1 MRILQEHDTGDMDM
15 KRSEFLKMCAA
26 VLAGIMGLGGLKA
39 FRPAALKEA
48 RFYRSADT
56 LLG

>member
-1 MRILQEHDTGDMDM
+1 MRILQERDTGDMDM
-15 KRSEFLKMCAA
+15 KRSDFLKMC
-26 VLAGIMGLGGLKA
+26 LAGLAGAFGLRGLKI
-39 FRPAALKEA
+39 FGNTGLKEA

>member
-1 MRILQEHDTGDMDM
+1 MEM
-15 KRSEFLKMCAA
+15 KRSDFLKMC
-26 VLAGIMGLGGLKA
+26 LAGLTGALALRWLKIFDSVNA
-39 FRPAALKEA
+39 QNLKEA

>member
-1 MRILQEHDTGDMDM
+1 M
-15 KRSEFLKMCAA
+15 KRSDFLKMC
-26 VLAGIMGLGGLKA
+26 LAGLAGAFGLQGLKV
-39 FRPAALKEA
+39 FNGIGQKSLKEA

>member
-1 MRILQEHDTGDMDM
+1 MVM
-15 KRSEFLKMCAA
+15 KRSDFLKMC
-26 VLAGIMGLGGLKA
+26 LAGLAGLLSLKGLKI
-39 FRPAALKEA
+39 FESMGHKSLKEA

>member
-1 MRILQEHDTGDMDM
+1 MVM
-15 KRSEFLKMCAA
+15 KRSDFLKMCAA
-26 VLAGIMGLGGLKA
+26 GLAGILALKWFKA
-39 FRPAALKEA
+39 FDGIDPRSLKEA